1 MFDLQPDEGCEDGAE
16 GADLPKCDSTY
27 SIDIPNSSSL
37 WEAEPRPENS
47 SEVRYH
53 TNFILLRFLVK
64 CKQIDSKH

>member
-53 TNFILLRFLVK
+53 TNCYAPKTL
-64 CKQIDSKH
+64 SKM